1 MNKEMLEFLFVG
13 PLFSVYK
20 KLNNI
25 ERLVQ
30 NMATQAEVN
39 ALTERLGVVSEQLN
53 KGLSEVVSEIQKLKD
68 QVAAGE
74 PVDLSAL
81 ESQVGAIAGQAQT
94 LDEIVPDVIPEPEP
108 EPETPSE
115 PEVPV
120 EDTPVDPTL

>member
-39 ALTERLGVVSEQLN
+39 ALSERLGEVSTQLS
-53 KGLSEVVSEIQKLKD
+53 KGLSEVVSEIQTLKD
-68 QVAAGE
+68 EVAAGE
-74 PVDLSAL
+74 PVDLSTL
-81 ESQVGAIAGQAQT
+81 ESKVGAIAGQAQA
-94 LDEIVPDVIPEPEP
+94 LDDIVPDVIPEP